1 MESPKRKNN
10 RLPNYDYGSE
20 GCYFVTI
27 CIKDRR
33 PILSDFV
40 GVDVLG
46 DPQRIKLLPYGIIA
60 DKYINQINE
69 FYVNINVD
77 KYVIM
82 LDHMHILL
90 SVTDNGA
97 PRTSPPTRQTA
108 TVPHFVST
116 FKRFCNKEIGE
127 NIWQRGYYDH
137 VIRNRQDYDE
147 VWEYVENNPLKWA
160 LIHRI

>member
-33 PILSDFV
+33 PIVSDFV

-82 LDHMHILL
+82 PDHMHILL

-97 PRTSPPTRQTA
+97 PRTSPLRDKQ
-108 TVPHFVST
+108 
-116 FKRFCNKEIGE
+116 
-127 NIWQRGYYDH
+127 QRYRISFRPSKDF
-137 VIRNRQDYDE
+137 VIRRSAKMFGNGDITTTLSE
-147 VWEYVENNPLKWA
+147 TG
-160 LIHRI
+160 RIMTKFGNT

>member
-82 LDHMHILL
+82 PDHIHMIIKIVNCSTWEDSL
-90 SVTDNGA
+90 SARELSRSDRARRICQIDPYKNGFIGCA
-97 PRTSPPTRQTA
+97 FIKNINHKGNRKIN
-108 TVPHFVST
+108 FST
-116 FKRFCNKEIGE
+116 FL
-127 NIWQRGYYDH
+127 QRPHNSRRARLY
-137 VIRNRQDYDE
+137 
-147 VWEYVENNPLKWA
+147 
-160 LIHRI
+160 

>member
-1 MESPKRKNN
+1 M
-10 RLPNYDYGSE
+10 
-20 GCYFVTI
+20 
-27 CIKDRR
+27 
-33 PILSDFV
+33 
-40 GVDVLG
+40 
-46 DPQRIKLLPYGIIA
+46 PYGIIA

-82 LDHMHILL
+82 PDHMHILL